1 MNKVNAIAR
10 TILDGFDK
18 HYRLFRQISARA
30 QEHFRNRNWE
40 ALARDSATR
49 IRMYEQRVRET
60 VEALERDHPEAA
72 ASSALWTDV
81 KLAYIGLL
89 LEHLQVECAETFYNS
104 VACRV
109 LHRRYYRND
118 YIFWRPTLNTD
129 HLEGTA
135 ETYHCYYP
143 SAEGLRRSLLEI
155 LTDAAIG
162 LPFEDLRRDVRYL
175 ERAMAERHAS
185 GWQAMPNY
193 QLQVLATP
201 FYRSKAAYLVG
212 REINGDQVR
221 PLIIPLLQNEAGA
234 LYVDTLLTRR
244 KNASILFSFTRA
256 YFMTD
261 MEVPSAYVS
270 FLTSIMPTKSPVD
283 LYAILGLQ
291 KHAKTLFYRVMQ
303 HHLTHSRDNFVIAP
317 GIPGTVMLVFTLPSF
332 PFVLKIIK
340 DRFEPP
346 KVTNREHVR
355 ERYTLVKFH
364 DRVGRMA
371 DTLEYS
377 LVAIP
382 LSRIDP
388 ELLRE
393 MQDGVASSI
402 EVDGDMLVIAHCYI
416 ERRMMPLNEYLA
428 QATGNR
434 LELAIDDYAAAIREL
449 ASANIFP
456 GDMMQKNFGVT
467 RFNRVVFYDYDE
479 ISYMTDCN
487 FRSLPRS
494 DDYFDDLSEEPVY
507 SVQEED
513 VFPETFASFFFPNQ
527 KQRELFMRRNSD
539 LVDPAFWRQTQEQIR
554 AGRRLD
560 VFPYPEK
567 IRFSRRFGSF
577 PRHRASAASKRD
589 TGKRQA

>member
-1 MNKVNAIAR
+1 VEQVNAIAQ
-10 TILDGFDK
+10 TILNGFDK

-30 QEHFRNRNWE
+30 QEHFRNSDWD
-40 ALARDSATR
+40 ALARDSSTR

-60 VEALERDHPEAA
+60 VEALERDHPEA
-72 ASSALWTDV
+72 SGDSALWPDI

-109 LHRRYYRND
+109 LHRRYYGND

-129 HLEGTA
+129 HLEGTS

-143 SAEGLRRSLLEI
+143 ATEGLRRCLLEI
-155 LTDAAIG
+155 LTDPAIG

-175 ERAMAERHAS
+175 ERALARQRPS
-185 GWQAMPNY
+185 DWRAMPNY
-193 QLQVLATP
+193 QLQMLVTP
-201 FYRSKAAYLVG
+201 FYRNKAAYLVG

-221 PLIIPLLQNEAGA
+221 PLIIPLLQNATGHVFA
-234 LYVDTLLTRR
+234 DTLLTRR
-244 KNASILFSFTRA
+244 KDASILFSFTRA

-270 FLTSIMPTKSPVD
+270 FLVSIMPTKSPVD

-303 HHLTHSRDNFVIAP
+303 HHLKHSRDNFVIAP

-382 LSRIDP
+382 LDRIDP

-393 MQDGVASSI
+393 MQDGAASSI
-402 EVDGDMLVIAHCYI
+402 EIDGDMLVIAHCYI
-416 ERRMMPLNEYLA
+416 ERRMAPLNEYLA
-428 QATGNR
+428 QASGSR
-434 LELAIDDYAAAIREL
+434 LQHAIDDYAAAIREL

-467 RFNRVVFYDYDE
+467 RLNRVVFYDYDE

-487 FRSLPRS
+487 FRRLPHS
-494 DDYFDDLSEEPVY
+494 DDYFDDLSDEPVY
-507 SVQEED
+507 SVREED
-513 VFPETFASFFFPNQ
+513 VFPETFTNFFFPNPE
-527 KQRELFMRRNSD
+527 QRELFMRRNAD
-539 LVDPAFWRQTQEQIR
+539 LVDPAFWQRTQEQIR
-554 AGRRLD
+554 AGRRND

-567 IRFSRRFGSF
+567 IRFSRRYGTRSQGRGTSD
-577 PRHRASAASKRD
+577 PGRGAGQK
-589 TGKRQA
+589 QA